1 MIIEYSR
8 LLVQSIVALESTVA
22 EVLLFHHLKGLTPGL
37 ESFAGRLR
45 DAGHTVN
52 APDLFGG
59 RVFESLEDG
68 FAYVR
73 GADLDFDALADEA
86 ASGLPAELVYVGFS
100 YGVMPAQR
108 LAQTRAG
115 ARGAVL
121 IEAAA
126 PLTGEWGFG
135 PWPHSV
141 PVQIHGKDA
150 DEFFVGEGDIEY
162 AREIV
167 AAADDG
173 ELFLYDGG
181 EHLFADASLPTFDRD
196 AAALLEER
204 VLEFLARI
212 DERG

>member
-1 MIIEYSR
+1 M
-8 LLVQSIVALESTVA
+8 T
-22 EVLLFHHLKGLTPGL
+22 EVLVLHHLLGLTPGIT
-37 ESFAGRLR
+37 SFAERLR
-45 DAGHTVN
+45 DAGHTVS

-59 RVFESLEDG
+59 RTFGSLDDG

-73 GADLDFDALADEA
+73 DSTLDLDALADQA
-86 ASGLPAELVYVGFS
+86 AAELPHGVVYLGFS

-135 PWPHSV
+135 PWPRQV

-150 DEFFVGEGDIEY
+150 DEFFVGEGDVDN
-162 AREIV
+162 AKEIV

-173 ELFLYDGG
+173 ELFLYGG
-181 EHLFADASLPTFDRD
+181 REHLFADASLPSFDRA

-204 VLEFLARI
+204 VLEFLGRVDAG
-212 DERG
+212 D

>member
-1 MIIEYSR
+1 M
-8 LLVQSIVALESTVA
+8 A
-22 EVLLFHHLKGLTPGL
+22 EILLFHHLRGLTPGIQ
-37 ESFAGRLR
+37 SFVGRLR
-45 DAGHTVN
+45 DAGHVVT

-59 RVFESLEDG
+59 RTFETLEDG

-73 GADLDFDALADEA
+73 GGEVDFDALADQA
-86 ASGLPAELVYVGFS
+86 AAQLPEEIVYLGFS

-126 PLTGEWGFG
+126 PLAGEWGFG
-135 PWPHSV
+135 PWPRHV
-141 PVQIHGKDA
+141 PVQIHGKVA
-150 DEFFVGEGDIEY
+150 DEFFAGEGDLDN

-173 ELFLYDGG
+173 ELFLYDGS
-181 EHLFADASLPTFDRD
+181 EHLFADESLATFDPA
-196 AAALLEER
+196 AAALLEAR
-204 VLEFLARI
+204 VLDFLARV
-212 DERG
+212 DQRG